1 VANWQLALQVEGLAA
16 NMGSKEEQEEPD
28 KIDRNR

>member
-16 NMGSKEEQEEPD
+16 NMGSKEEQEQW
-28 KIDRNR
+28 RR